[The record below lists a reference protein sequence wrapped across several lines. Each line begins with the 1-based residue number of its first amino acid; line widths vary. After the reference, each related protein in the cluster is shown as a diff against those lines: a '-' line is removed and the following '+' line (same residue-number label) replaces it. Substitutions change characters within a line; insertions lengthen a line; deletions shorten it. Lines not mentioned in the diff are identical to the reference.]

1 MKNLQSGQNIVLN
14 ESVVEININCRLPGA
29 DGDATDV
36 SAYML
41 GSNNKVRSDGDFI
54 FYNQPSSQEGAVT
67 LQSNDNTQCY
77 TIDLKKVPD
86 DVLKIALAIAINTDI
101 AFELAEALSIEV
113 KGEVIFMPNTANMT
127 ERALILGQV
136 YRHNNT
142 WKFRALGTGF
152 KGGLS
157 PLAMSFGVDVA
168 SDEPETTSKTTT
180 INLEK
185 IIEQKAPRLINLA
198 KPAKISLEKKNLT
211 NTRARVAL
219 VLDCSGSMGN
229 QFRHGNVQGVLD
241 RLAVLAVQFDDD
253 AAFDLWAFA
262 EEFNKYEDVS
272 LDNIDGYIE
281 RLTAKETSGFLGRLK
296 SSMGGIVKGLGF
308 GNNEPPVM
316 EDVIKYYKDSD
327 LPAYILF
334 ITDGGIY
341 KSSQIKKLMSQAAR
355 YPIFWKF
362 LGLGGSGYGILE
374 ELDDLTGRVVDNAD
388 FFPIDDF
395 KTVPDDLLYDRL
407 LNEFPEWLSAAKAAN
422 ILKS

>member
-14 ESVVEININCRLPGA
+14 KSVIEININCRLPGA
-29 DGDATDV
+29 GATDV

-86 DVLKIALAIAINTDI
+86 DILKIALAIAINTDI

-113 KGEVIFMPNTANMT
+113 KDEVIFMPNTTNMT

-168 SDEPETTSKTTT
+168 SDEPEVINKNTT

-185 IIEQKAPRLINLA
+185 VIKEKAPRLINLA

-211 NTRARVAL
+211 DTRARVAL
-219 VLDCSGSMGN
+219 VLDCSGSMSN

-253 AAFDLWAFA
+253 AAFDFWAFA

-281 RLTAKETSGFLGRLK
+281 RLTAKDTSGFLGRLK
-296 SSMGGIVKGLGF
+296 SLGAIVKGLGI

-316 EDVIKYYKDSD
+316 EDVIKYYKDSE

-334 ITDGGIY
+334 ITDGGVY
-341 KSSQIKKLMSQAAR
+341 KSSEIKSLMIQAAN
-355 YPIFWKF
+355 YPIFWQF
-362 LGLGGSGYGILE
+362 LGLGGSGYGVLE
-374 ELDDLTGRVVDNAD
+374 ELDDLQGRVVDNAD

-407 LNEFPEWLSAAKAAN
+407 LNEFPGWLNAAKAAN